1 MTIPRT
7 TARKLCTDVEYRLV
21 NESFPPQVTELS
33 EKALVQ
39 RIKRARTAYDRY
51 RSLSERQARE
61 AKGRAA
67 PAGARPAQSNANTMT
82 KQKIF
87 AETLARFEKNAA
99 PAEPKTAT
107 RRAAKKAPAK
117 ASRTPTPRKSR
128 SAIKI
133 PSLSNVVAKVAEL
146 VAERK
151 ISAEGADAA
160 PENASKAPA
169 SAAEGGASSQSNLK
183 GRSDREALLGPNP
196 KGPDFPRNPHERGR
210 LSSAFKH
217 QQARKDSR

>member
-7 TARKLCTDVEYRLV
+7 TAKKLCTDVEYRLV
-21 NESFPPQVTELS
+21 NESFPPLVSELS

-39 RIKRARTAYDRY
+39 RIKRARTARDRY
-51 RSLSERQARE
+51 LSLSERQARE
-61 AKGRAA
+61 TKGRASA
-67 PAGARPAQSNANTMT
+67 SGARSTQGSADTLT

-99 PAEPKTAT
+99 PAQPETAP
-107 RRAAKKAPAK
+107 RGSAKKAPAK
-117 ASRTPTPRKSR
+117 ASGKPAPRKSR
-128 SAIKI
+128 SAIRI

-151 ISAEGADAA
+151 FAAEEADAA
-160 PENASKAPA
+160 PENDSNAPA
-169 SAAEGGASSQSNLK
+169 SAAEGGASSQANLK
-183 GRSDREALLGPNP
+183 GRSDRDALLGPNP

>member
-7 TARKLCTDVEYRLV
+7 TAKKLCTDVEYRLI
-21 NESFPPQVTELS
+21 NDSFPPQVSELS

-39 RIKRARTAYDRY
+39 RIKRARTARDKY

-61 AKGRAA
+61 ARGRAA
-67 PAGARPAQSNANTMT
+67 PGNARSAQSNANTVT

-99 PAEPKTAT
+99 PAERKTAT
-107 RRAAKKAPAK
+107 SRPAKKAPAK
-117 ASRTPTPRKSR
+117 ASSTPAPRKSR

-151 ISAEGADAA
+151 VSAEGGDTA
-160 PENASKAPA
+160 PENVPGAPA

-183 GRSDREALLGPNP
+183 GRSDRDALLGPNP